1 MLHQPSA
8 VPLGTWWRTWKNTL
22 HRNSYPSLPVTW
34 KAASLFNEVVSTWH
48 HPPPLQK
55 SSHHVGRGKSSGNTF
70 SETFSSK
77 GHPHPNIQV
86 EWILPMLIFQDWWL
100 LSTFWIFFIIPNWP
114 LFFFFLEL
122 PTKLF
127 LKKNSRPKIFWAG
140 HNFAKLA
147 RIFQVFRSQ
156 AHSDEKSVRWA
167 QAELDKWRRVWK
179 PRWVGGWGVAGSSH
193 QLPVMFGYILTIIGS
208 SQSIAIYLQQFF

>member
-1 MLHQPSA
+1 MVKDVKKHITSKQLSIPTCNLESSQSVQWSCINLTPSPPFTKIQPSCG
-8 VPLGTWWRTWKNTL
+8 PWKIKREYFFWDLFQQRASPPKHSGRVDFAHANLPRLVVTVHIL
-22 HRNSYPSLPVTW
+22 DFFYYPKLAIV
-34 KAASLFNEVVSTWH
+34 
-48 HPPPLQK
+48 
-55 SSHHVGRGKSSGNTF
+55 
-70 SETFSSK
+70 
-77 GHPHPNIQV
+77 
-86 EWILPMLIFQDWWL
+86 
-100 LSTFWIFFIIPNWP
+100 
-114 LFFFFLEL
+114 FFFLEL